1 MFSEV
6 GKVSRHR
13 DNRSGKDNLKLKRQT
28 IMLKAPGAVIECQ
41 RLRPSQSVREEW
53 REQTTRGI
61 ERLCR
66 LAEAD
71 DREALARLKAFEEF
85 LRAALEYLQAAERFN
100 VALGTDDSLLGIPDS
115 RPDACTSFLH

>member
-6 GKVSRHR
+6 GKVSRQR
-13 DNRSGKDNLKLKRQT
+13 DKRSGKDNLKLKRQK

-41 RLRPSQSVREEW
+41 RLRSSQSVREEW

-71 DREALARLKAFEEF
+71 DREALERLKAVEEF
-85 LRAALEYLQAAERFN
+85 LGAALEYLQAAERFN
-100 VALGTDDSLLGIPDS
+100 GALGIDDSLLDIPDS
-115 RPDACTSFLH
+115 RPVACASFLH

>member
-6 GKVSRHR
+6 DKARRQR
-13 DNRSGKDNLKLKRQT
+13 DKRSGKDNLKLKRQK

-41 RLRPSQSVREEW
+41 RLRSSQSVREEW

-71 DREALARLKAFEEF
+71 DREALERLKAVEEF

-100 VALGTDDSLLGIPDS
+100 GALGTDDSLLDIPDS
-115 RPDACTSFLH
+115 RPVACASLLH